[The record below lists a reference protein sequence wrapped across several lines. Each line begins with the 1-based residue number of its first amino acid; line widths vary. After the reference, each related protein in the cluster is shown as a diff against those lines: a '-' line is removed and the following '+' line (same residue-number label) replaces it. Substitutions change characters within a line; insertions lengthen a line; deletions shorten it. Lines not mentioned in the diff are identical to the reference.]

1 MLSLGWKKFSFFEQ
15 SLKNEDE
22 FPEAASCC
30 CPGADV
36 IVAGCADG
44 SVALLD
50 RELQMKQAF
59 QAHTNSTEFVVFLS
73 VSSRSR
79 FYTELT
85 PLPVDPTAKPVT

>member
-15 SLKNEDE
+15 SLKREHE

-36 IVAGCADG
+36 IVAGCVDG

-59 QAHTNSTEFVVFLS
+59 QAHTKSTDYVVFLK
-73 VSSRSR
+73 VSSHC
-79 FYTELT
+79 YTKLSFFS
-85 PLPVDPTAKPVT
+85 LADYIAGLVT

>member
-15 SLKNEDE
+15 SLKREHE

-30 CPGADV
+30 CPGPDV

-44 SVALLD
+44 SVAFLD

-59 QAHTNSTEFVVFLS
+59 QAHAKSTDFVAFLS
-73 VSSRSR
+73 VSSRCWH
-79 FYTELT
+79 
-85 PLPVDPTAKPVT
+85 

>member
-15 SLKNEDE
+15 SLKREHE

-36 IVAGCADG
+36 IVAGCSDG

-50 RELQMKQAF
+50 RELQIKQAF
-59 QAHTNSTEFVVFLS
+59 QAHSKSTNFVVFLS
-73 VSSRSR
+73 VSSLLISEADLVA
-79 FYTELT
+79 TQ
-85 PLPVDPTAKPVT
+85 